1 MLHLKIILLV
11 RLKKMGGYKASVVNE
26 LEKMYKKKKMIV
38 ILIISVAVILI
49 GKLISIGMSTVGV
62 GVFKEST
69 VFPISVLSVLAN
81 TLLPLFTAL
90 VAIDLFA
97 GEFSHNTM
105 KITLTRPVSRFK
117 LFTAKITAISIFVL
131 INLLSVMVL
140 STIVVLICN
149 SSSIT
154 FVGIIR
160 IVISYIVTLLP
171 IMILALVV
179 VFLSNIF
186 KSGTAVF
193 FLSVMLYLV
202 CFIMGTIFAPYSS
215 LFITSMLDWHI
226 HWVSDVM
233 LVSKI
238 TREFLIMLGYGI
250 IFFTAGYYFFDKR
263 DL

>member
-1 MLHLKIILLV
+1 
-11 RLKKMGGYKASVVNE
+11 
-26 LEKMYKKKKMIV
+26 MYKKKKMIV

-49 GKLISIGMSTVGV
+49 GKLISIGMSNVGV
-62 GVFKEST
+62 GVFKGST

-81 TLLPLFTAL
+81 TLLPLFTTL

-97 GEFSHNTM
+97 GELSHNTM

-117 LFTAKITAISIFVL
+117 IFSAKITAIAVFVF
-131 INLLSVMVL
+131 INLLSVMIL
-140 STIVVLICN
+140 STIVGLICN
-149 SSSIT
+149 FSSISLI
-154 FVGIIR
+154 GIIR

-171 IMILALVV
+171 IMIFALVV

-193 FLSVMLYLV
+193 FLSIMLYLIS
-202 CFIMGTIFAPYSS
+202 FIMGKVFSPYSS

-226 HWVSDVM
+226 HWVSDAM
-233 LVSKI
+233 LISKI

-250 IFFTAGYYFFDKR
+250 MFFTAGFYLFDKR